1 MAILALRETKNSRK
15 IIIKSKHISEEIDHV
30 KIEIAKYKTKYDKK
44 VKKIIDVHEIGYI
57 LVGLYVKESEIVD
70 KITIISHGNAAV
82 IHMFFPKI

>member
-1 MAILALRETKNSRK
+1 M
-15 IIIKSKHISEEIDHV
+15 
-30 KIEIAKYKTKYDKK
+30 
-44 VKKIIDVHEIGYI
+44 KKIIDVHEIGYI